1 MPYAQPNDPDQLRTW
16 LLGAARKDAQ
26 AFQALYAATSPR
38 LFGFALRI
46 LRKHEL
52 AEEALQDAFV
62 AIWHA
67 AGRYETTLAAPMTW
81 MTTVVRNK
89 AFDILRRLDSR
100 PDVDV
105 VQFDADILGNLED
118 KALDPAQALQTS
130 SEARALALCLAALE
144 KSQRQAIGLAYFH
157 DMSHDEVARRLA
169 LPVGTVKTW
178 IRRGLVKLKTCLA
191 REAA

>member
-1 MPYAQPNDPDQLRTW
+1 MPYAHPNDPEQLRTW

-26 AFQALYAATSPR
+26 AFQALYLATSPR

-46 LRKHEL
+46 LPRHEL

-67 AGRYETTLAAPMTW
+67 AGRYEASGAAPMSW
-81 MTTVVRNK
+81 MTTVVRDK
-89 AFDILRRLDSR
+89 AFDILRRLDAR

-105 VQFDADILGNLED
+105 AQFEADILNGLED
-118 KALDPAQALQTS
+118 KALDPALAARTS
-130 SEARALALCLAALE
+130 GEARTLAFCLATLE
-144 KSQRQAIGLAYFH
+144 KTQRQAIALAYFH
-157 DMSHDEVARRLA
+157 DISHAEVARQLA
-169 LPVGTVKTW
+169 LPIGTTRTW
-178 IRRGLVKLKTCLA
+178 IRRGLATLKTCLA

>member
-1 MPYAQPNDPDQLRTW
+1 
-16 LLGAARKDAQ
+16 
-26 AFQALYAATSPR
+26 
-38 LFGFALRI
+38 
-46 LRKHEL
+46 
-52 AEEALQDAFV
+52 
-62 AIWHA
+62 
-67 AGRYETTLAAPMTW
+67 
-81 MTTVVRNK
+81 VRNK

-100 PDVDV
+100 PEVDV
-105 VQFDADILGNLED
+105 AQFDADILGNLED
-118 KALDPAQALQTS
+118 TALDPAQALQTS

-178 IRRGLVKLKTCLA
+178 IRRGLMKLKTCLA

>member
-67 AGRYETTLAAPMTW
+67 AGRYEATLAAPMTW

-89 AFDILRRLDSR
+89 AFDILRRVDTR
-100 PDVDV
+100 PDIDV
-105 VQFDADILGNLED
+105 AQFDADILGNLED
-118 KALDPAQALQTS
+118 KALDPAQTLQTS
-130 SEARALALCLAALE
+130 AETRALALCLAALE

-169 LPVGTVKTW
+169 LPIGTVKTW
-178 IRRGLVKLKTCLA
+178 IRRGLMQLKTCLA

>member
-1 MPYAQPNDPDQLRTW
+1 VPYAQPDDPDQLRAW

-26 AFQALYAATSPR
+26 AFEALYAATSPR

-67 AGRYETTLAAPMTW
+67 AGHYEATLAAPMTW

-105 VQFDADILGNLED
+105 AQFDAEILGNLED
-118 KALDPAQALQTS
+118 TALDPALAVQTS
-130 SEARALALCLAALE
+130 SDARALAFCLAALE
-144 KSQRQAIGLAYFH
+144 KTQRQAIGLAYFH

-169 LPVGTVKTW
+169 LPIGTVKTW
-178 IRRGLVKLKTCLA
+178 IRRGLMQLKTCLA
-191 REAA
+191 REMA

>member
-16 LLGAARKDAQ
+16 LLGAARKDTQ

-67 AGRYETTLAAPMTW
+67 ADRYEATPAAPMTW
-81 MTTVVRNK
+81 MTTVVRNH
-89 AFDILRRLDSR
+89 AFDILRRTGSR

-105 VQFDADILGNLED
+105 VQFDADILSNLE
-118 KALDPAQALQTS
+118 DPAQALQAS

-178 IRRGLVKLKTCLA
+178 IRRGLMKLKTCLS